1 MGSKLTTITT
11 GKSQDEY
18 VESVVCNI
26 SAIGENEMKV
36 FDIGSDG
43 KVLLAKQKGK
53 VFATGTLCSH
63 YKAPLVTGA
72 LGNGKVR
79 CPWHGAC
86 FNLATGDIEDFPGL
100 DSIPSYEVKI
110 LGDGGVKVKAK
121 KSDLQEN
128 KRVKGMC
135 KLKNK
140 TKNYV
145 VIGGG
150 AAAAKCVET
159 LRQEGCDGQIIMICK
174 EPYNPYDRIKVSKVL
189 DTDISK
195 IQLRGDNFYKDNNI
209 ELKKGVLATKLD
221 PIQKQVH
228 LSNGEIVKFEKLF
241 IATGSQPRKLQ
252 IDGVNLANV
261 LTMRTVDDVQNLAN
275 CLGNNKDKHV
285 VISGSSFVAMET
297 AAMCLPKAKSV
308 TVVMR
313 TPLPLQV
320 FGEAIGGRIAELFK
334 EKGVTLEANMSVGK
348 LEGSGGVVSHAV
360 LTDGRR
366 LPADVVI
373 LAVGSTY
380 NTDFLQGTNV
390 SVNSNGAVPTDE
402 YLETSLKHIFA
413 GGDIAFAP
421 VFANNN
427 QRAAIG
433 HWQLALYHGHIAAKN
448 MLGKKTELHTVP
460 FFWTNLL
467 GSAFRYTGYAEQA
480 DDVVIDG
487 DLKALQFT
495 AYFCQE
501 GVVKAVLSTNNT
513 TAAFAEYLS
522 VGNRLTKQEVQADP
536 KKWLAQVP
544 KGKMN

>member
-1 MGSKLTTITT
+1 MASSQSADMD

-36 FDIGSDG
+36 FDIGTDG
-43 KVLLAKQKGK
+43 KVLLAKQNGK

-110 LGDGGVKVKAK
+110 LGDGGIKVKAK
-121 KSDLQEN
+121 KSDLKEN

-145 VIGGG
+145 IIGGG

-174 EPYNPYDRIKVSKVL
+174 EPYNPYDRIKVTKVL
-189 DTDISK
+189 DADISK

-252 IDGVNLANV
+252 IEGVDLTNV
-261 LTMRTVDDVQNLAN
+261 LTMRTIDDVRNLSN

-285 VISGSSFVAMET
+285 VICGSSFVAMET
-297 AAMCLPKAKSV
+297 AATCLPKAKSV

-320 FGEAIGGRIAELFK
+320 FGEAISGRIAELFK
-334 EKGVTLEANMSVGK
+334 EKGVILEANMSVGK
-348 LEGSGGVVSHAV
+348 LEGSGGIVRHAV

-380 NTDFLQGTNV
+380 NTEFLQGTNV
-390 SVNSNGAVPTDE
+390 SVNSSGAVPTDE

-467 GSAFRYTGYAEQA
+467 GTAFRYTGYTEQA

-522 VGNRLTKQEVQADP
+522 VGNRLTKQEIQADP
-536 KKWLAQVP
+536 KKWLGQVP
-544 KGKMN
+544 KGKIK